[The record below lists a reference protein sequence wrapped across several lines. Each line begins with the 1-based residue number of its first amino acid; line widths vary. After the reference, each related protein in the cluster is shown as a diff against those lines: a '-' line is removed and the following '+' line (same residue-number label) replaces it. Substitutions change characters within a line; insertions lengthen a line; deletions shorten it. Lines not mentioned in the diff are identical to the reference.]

1 MATLKFKKRTKAEFM
16 QDIINQYLEEK
27 GEVGIDM
34 HKVADWAIQNNL
46 WKPSPTN
53 IRQQCARELSRAARD
68 EYYEDPQGR
77 RVRKKHPVRSSQ
89 GVLWADIELAPPEH
103 MKMSLQQRR
112 GYIVCD
118 CVQLKIDLDSY
129 NDNNK
134 HRRKYPKKSF
144 EKYAK
149 SAGACFTATAFMSER
164 CNIRFYLSIPLC
176 YK

>member
-1 MATLKFKKRTKAEFM
+1 MGALKLKKRTKSEFM
-16 QDIINQYLEEK
+16 HDIINQYVEET
-27 GEVGIDM
+27 GEVEFDM
-34 HKVADWAIQNNL
+34 HDAADWAIKHAL
-46 WKPSPTN
+46 WEPSPVD

-77 RVRKKHPVRSSQ
+77 RVRRKHPIRTGQ

-118 CVQLKIDLDSY
+118 CVQLRTDQDSY

-134 HRRKYPKKSF
+134 HGAEIQLCFDFTEDVDERMMPSEYPESRP
-144 EKYAK
+144 EVDY
-149 SAGACFTATAFMSER
+149 
-164 CNIRFYLSIPLC
+164 
-176 YK
+176 